1 MQTNGNLET
10 DLRTPQLQ
18 NAANLLQEPKIFENK
33 EIDPEILNRI
43 DLLVGELTRLM
54 ECEPLGNRDR
64 TLVLPQNLTNSVSE
78 IYNNTV
84 NLEQPTQQES
94 APNALGFG
102 ESPIMGLQT
111 AQSGVNEP
119 SRIEVVNQDIDD
131 PNDNTD
137 DVNFLP
143 RGRSDQEPE
152 EEDHRTSNIL
162 NDRILDTQSPTY

>member
-1 MQTNGNLET
+1 M
-10 DLRTPQLQ
+10 LQ
-18 NAANLLQEPKIFENK
+18 NAANLLHEPKIFENR
-33 EIDPEILNRI
+33 EIDPEVLNRI

-94 APNALGFG
+94 APNPLGFG

-111 AQSGVNEP
+111 AHPGGNEP
-119 SRIEVVNQDIDD
+119 SRIEIVNQDIDD

-143 RGRSDQEPE
+143 RNRSDQEPE
-152 EEDHRTSNIL
+152 DEEFRTINIL
-162 NDRILDTQSPTY
+162 NDRILDVQSPTY